1 VRERLCLKKI
11 ILDLEDLVLANV
23 EGIDDSF
30 DEVFKLIYAKL
41 YDEWAAAAND
51 RTRYTGSSC
60 NIFIATNPAFAVL
73 DDYQKGYN
81 VGCSGTI
88 VPGYHP
94 VVL

>member
-1 VRERLCLKKI
+1 VRERLSLKKI

-30 DEVFKLIYAKL
+30 YEVFKLIYAKL
-41 YDEWAAAAND
+41 YDEWAAAND

-60 NIFIATNPAFAVL
+60 DIFIATIPAFAVL

-88 VPGYHP
+88 GLGYHP